1 MDIRNYLS
9 LLVFLLCVS
18 VFSQEEL
25 AYQTP
30 KKELLKLID
39 VDLAPTVL
47 SNTKNNVLVLVSRP
61 TFKSAALSQELRLAG
76 LRVDPKN
83 IWKSNMYNKIEI
95 VSLIKERMMPVRAS
109 KKPKTYKFHVVSR

>member
-47 SNTKNNVLVLVSRP
+47 SNTKNNVLVLRTGEHEHEVMAGSRGRMQ
-61 TFKSAALSQELRLAG
+61 AA
-76 LRVDPKN
+76 
-83 IWKSNMYNKIEI
+83 
-95 VSLIKERMMPVRAS
+95 
-109 KKPKTYKFHVVSR
+109 SRQLNYTNY